1 MTPFGMQTIAPP
13 SAAPVAPTAFGGS
26 APFNA
31 GVPQPTDLNALAQQR
46 AVAQQAAQAGAP
58 TKVLEEAA
66 KSKGMFGGM
75 DFSKLMN
82 PDFGTIIWNVVHEPL
97 TEDLKS
103 VIVTDIKAIA
113 GYDPRISIDNVVI
126 TEYDQGIQ
134 VELQLRY
141 VQTNQTNLLNL
152 QFDNQNNTLTAA

>member
-1 MTPFGMQTIAPP
+1 MAIMYRGFSTVGRNRKFRL
-13 SAAPVAPTAFGGS
+13 
-26 APFNA
+26 
-31 GVPQPTDLNALAQQR
+31 TDFELVKQDLINHFYIR
-46 AVAQQAAQAGAP
+46 
-58 TKVLEEAA
+58 
-66 KSKGMFGGM
+66 KGE
-75 DFSKLMN
+75 KLMN
-82 PDFGTIIWNVVHEPL
+82 PDFGTIIWNLVHEPL

-113 GYDPRISIDNVVI
+113 SYDPRLSIDNVVI

>member
-1 MTPFGMQTIAPP
+1 MAIMYRGFSTVGRNRKFRL
-13 SAAPVAPTAFGGS
+13 
-26 APFNA
+26 
-31 GVPQPTDLNALAQQR
+31 TDFELVKQDLINHFYIR
-46 AVAQQAAQAGAP
+46 
-58 TKVLEEAA
+58 
-66 KSKGMFGGM
+66 KGE
-75 DFSKLMN
+75 KLMN

-103 VIVTDIKAIA
+103 VIVTDIKAVA

>member
-1 MTPFGMQTIAPP
+1 MIMYRGFSTVGRNRKFRL
-13 SAAPVAPTAFGGS
+13 
-26 APFNA
+26 
-31 GVPQPTDLNALAQQR
+31 TDFELVKQDLINHFYIR
-46 AVAQQAAQAGAP
+46 
-58 TKVLEEAA
+58 
-66 KSKGMFGGM
+66 KGE
-75 DFSKLMN
+75 KLMN

-103 VIVTDIKAIA
+103 VIVTDIKAVA

>member
-1 MTPFGMQTIAPP
+1 MYKGFSTLGRNRNFRL
-13 SAAPVAPTAFGGS
+13 
-26 APFNA
+26 
-31 GVPQPTDLNALAQQR
+31 TDFELVKQDLINHFYIR
-46 AVAQQAAQAGAP
+46 
-58 TKVLEEAA
+58 
-66 KSKGMFGGM
+66 KGE
-75 DFSKLMN
+75 KLMN

-113 GYDPRISIDNVVI
+113 SYDPRLSVDNVVI
-126 TEYDQGIQ
+126 TEYEQGIQ

>member
-1 MTPFGMQTIAPP
+1 MAIMYRGFSTVGRTRKFRL
-13 SAAPVAPTAFGGS
+13 
-26 APFNA
+26 
-31 GVPQPTDLNALAQQR
+31 TDFELVKQDLINHFYIR
-46 AVAQQAAQAGAP
+46 
-58 TKVLEEAA
+58 
-66 KSKGMFGGM
+66 KGE
-75 DFSKLMN
+75 KLMN

-152 QFDNQNNTLTAA
+152 QFNNQSNTLTAA

>member
-1 MTPFGMQTIAPP
+1 MIMYRGFSTVGRNRKFRL
-13 SAAPVAPTAFGGS
+13 
-26 APFNA
+26 
-31 GVPQPTDLNALAQQR
+31 TDFELVKQDLINHFYIR
-46 AVAQQAAQAGAP
+46 
-58 TKVLEEAA
+58 
-66 KSKGMFGGM
+66 KGE
-75 DFSKLMN
+75 KLMN
-82 PDFGTIIWNVVHEPL
+82 PDFGTIIWNVIHEPL

-152 QFDNQNNTLTAA
+152 QFDNQSNTLTAA